1 MLGAVRDRIRPGGRF
16 IFSVEE
22 LLPDHDGT
30 VPGNGDWAL
39 GRLGRY
45 GHAARYLASAADAL
59 GFRCLA
65 LDRETLR
72 YEAGGPVAGLIMVLE
87 RPRDDV
93 LERPRDDVLERRR
106 DDA

>member
-1 MLGAVRDRIRPGGRF
+1 VRERMRPGGRF

-45 GHAARYLASAADAL
+45 LHAAHYVAAAAEAS
-59 GFRCLA
+59 GYRCLT
-65 LDRETLR
+65 LERETLR
-72 YEAGGPVAGLIMVLE
+72 FEAGGPVAGLIMVLE
-87 RPRDDV
+87 RPRDD
-93 LERPRDDVLERRR
+93 
-106 DDA
+106 A